1 MNSLYKINGT
11 TNIHEE
17 QNTGVYTDP
26 NFWPTFQDD
35 YEGFKNQIKD
45 CVENV
50 KPLTVLR
57 VGHAEYCLLT
67 YILNN
72 RNNLQGKQ
80 IVKGALP
87 RHYTCKQKLIDFIDF
102 YESFNTVDILTTQ
115 MGNDFKAWLND
126 MRNFQD
132 RYNEYKQRNE
142 IETLFKNTNL
152 FTETY
157 KNYQFNELIK
167 FPLDIVYGIIANKWI
182 FKEFKNQI
190 GFIGNDKKLDS
201 IKNLMTYPK
210 YQEYIGCEY
219 FTDYIGIPQRQAV
232 EAGIT
237 EQLLESVKK
246 STCKI
251 FLIGAGVCKLKF
263 YNKLK
268 EQKNCVYID
277 VGHGLDAVAGI
288 ADNTRPYFGNWQ
300 NYKIRNY
307 DYSNIDYCAGPSG
320 RTGITL

>member
-1 MNSLYKINGT
+1 MNKKYDIVVFGASGF
-11 TNIHEE
+11 
-17 QNTGVYTDP
+17 TG
-26 NFWPTFQDD
+26 QLICD
-35 YEGFKNQIKD
+35 Y
-45 CVENV
+45 
-50 KPLTVLR
+50 LSS
-57 VGHAEYCLLT
+57 H
-67 YILNN
+67 
-72 RNNLQGKQ
+72 
-80 IVKGALP
+80 
-87 RHYTCKQKLIDFIDF
+87 
-102 YESFNTVDILTTQ
+102 
-115 MGNDFKAWLND
+115 
-126 MRNFQD
+126 
-132 RYNEYKQRNE
+132 
-142 IETLFKNTNL
+142 KNT
-152 FTETY
+152 
-157 KNYQFNELIK
+157 KNMNWA
-167 FPLDIVYGIIANKWI
+167 IAGR
-182 FKEFKNQI
+182 NQ
-190 GFIGNDKKLDS
+190 KKLDI
-201 IKNLMTYPK
+201 IKNLMTYPT